1 MQKNSQES
9 LDFYKKNTGFSYN
22 LSDVQIV
29 RETWNLTRVSLTN
42 EVIENRK
49 KTKQKPEFCFD
60 LKPGF
65 LINPGNIENAILEDF
80 INGLGLFPMKI
91 EEFR

>member
-1 MQKNSQES
+1 M
-9 LDFYKKNTGFSYN
+9 
-22 LSDVQIV
+22 
-29 RETWNLTRVSLTN
+29 TN